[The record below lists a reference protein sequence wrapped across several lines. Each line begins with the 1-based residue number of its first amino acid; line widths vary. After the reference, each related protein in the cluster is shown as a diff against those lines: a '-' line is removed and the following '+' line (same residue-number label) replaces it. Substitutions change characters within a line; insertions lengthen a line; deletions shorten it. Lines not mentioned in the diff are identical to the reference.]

1 MAPFRSLGFILI
13 LAFAPFLPSLESA
26 CRSGCELAL
35 GAYYVTPNVNASYI
49 APLFDI
55 PSFNALGPYNPSV
68 RDLNS
73 ILSGNRLHV
82 FFSCDCINGEFL
94 GHNFSYQVVSGDTYT
109 SIASDVYGSLTTVA
123 ALAHFNSFPENN
135 VQAGAN
141 INVIVNCSCGDKA
154 VSSAYGLFETY
165 PIHPP
170 DNLSSIA
177 AAYNFTS
184 QEALLQNYNPGSN
197 FTSGTV
203 FIPTTGL
210 LFSHSHHMLSNV
222 PLKLQSLECSG
233 SKIIHTRLSTS
244 AKHRVFNALG
254 YSLLDPVGN
263 LAVGTQLEAIAL
275 FPQVQVI
282 GISGGAI
289 AGIIVALIVA
299 LLLGICLYIYHR
311 RRKKT
316 KKALFLSPTEAE
328 ASIYSAGAT
337 SRVDSSPF
345 AGITVDRSVE
355 FPYEELATATND
367 FGLTNK
373 IGGGGFGIVYYA
385 ELRGE
390 VVGFTNDYDNK
401 HWRVQ
406 IPIANLFLYWEML
419 MSLEYYAQVLSSSS
433 LGHVK
438 AAIKKMDMQATNE
451 FLAELKVLTNVHHLN
466 LVRLIGYCTEVSLFL
481 VYEFIENGNLSEHLR
496 GLGSREPLPWL
507 TRVQIALDSAR
518 GLEYIHEH
526 TVPVYIH
533 RDIKSPN
540 ILINKN
546 FRAKVADFGLAKL
559 TEVGASLQ
567 TRLVGTFGYMPPEY
581 AQYGEVSPKVDVYA
595 FGVVL
600 YELISAKDA
609 IVKTD
614 SSATESRGLVALV
627 FDETLGKPDPKEE
640 LKKLVDPRLGQDYP
654 LDSVLAMAWLA
665 KCCTQENPLQRPSMR
680 QIVVSLMTLSSA
692 TEDWDMGTFANQS
705 LVNLMS
711 GR

>member
-1 MAPFRSLGFILI
+1 MTAKAKDARRHEKSVAVLHRTKVLSSPSVGGRFSFVKFKISSTDDFTSADDFRDCVSRSLSLCPREAAAQHRHGNSLGFPIGPVLLLQVHSEMAPFRSLGFILI

-55 PSFNALGPYNPSV
+55 PGFNDLGPYNPSV

-123 ALAHFNSFPENN
+123 ALSHFNSFPENN

-203 FIPTTGL
+203 FIPTTG
-210 LFSHSHHMLSNV
+210 
-222 PLKLQSLECSG
+222 
-233 SKIIHTRLSTS
+233 
-244 AKHRVFNALG
+244 
-254 YSLLDPVGN
+254 
-263 LAVGTQLEAIAL
+263 
-275 FPQVQVI
+275 
-282 GISGGAI
+282 ISGGAI
-289 AGIIVALIVA
+289 AGIIVAVIVA

-328 ASIYSAGAT
+328 ASIYSAGVT

-355 FPYEELATATND
+355 FSYEELASATDD

-390 VVGFTNDYDNK
+390 
-401 HWRVQ
+401 
-406 IPIANLFLYWEML
+406 
-419 MSLEYYAQVLSSSS
+419 
-433 LGHVK
+433 K

-614 SSATESRGLVALV
+614 SSATESRGLVAL

>member
-55 PSFNALGPYNPSV
+55 PGFNDLGPYNPSV

-123 ALAHFNSFPENN
+123 ALSHFNSFPENN

-203 FIPTTGL
+203 FIPTTDPTG
-210 LFSHSHHMLSNV
+210 SYRPLS
-222 PLKLQSLECSG
+222 S
-233 SKIIHTRLSTS
+233 S
-244 AKHRVFNALG
+244 A
-254 YSLLDPVGN
+254 
-263 LAVGTQLEAIAL
+263 
-275 FPQVQVI
+275 

-289 AGIIVALIVA
+289 AGIIVAVIVA

-328 ASIYSAGAT
+328 ASIYSAGVT

-355 FPYEELATATND
+355 FSYEELASATDD

-390 VVGFTNDYDNK
+390 
-401 HWRVQ
+401 
-406 IPIANLFLYWEML
+406 
-419 MSLEYYAQVLSSSS
+419 
-433 LGHVK
+433 K

-614 SSATESRGLVALV
+614 SSATESRGLVAL

>member
-203 FIPTTGL
+203 FIPTTDPTG
-210 LFSHSHHMLSNV
+210 SYRPLS
-222 PLKLQSLECSG
+222 S
-233 SKIIHTRLSTS
+233 S
-244 AKHRVFNALG
+244 A
-254 YSLLDPVGN
+254 
-263 LAVGTQLEAIAL
+263 
-275 FPQVQVI
+275 

-390 VVGFTNDYDNK
+390 
-401 HWRVQ
+401 
-406 IPIANLFLYWEML
+406 
-419 MSLEYYAQVLSSSS
+419 
-433 LGHVK
+433 K

-614 SSATESRGLVALV
+614 SSATESRGLVAL

>member
-203 FIPTTGL
+203 FIPTTDPTG
-210 LFSHSHHMLSNV
+210 SYRPLS
-222 PLKLQSLECSG
+222 S
-233 SKIIHTRLSTS
+233 S
-244 AKHRVFNALG
+244 A
-254 YSLLDPVGN
+254 
-263 LAVGTQLEAIAL
+263 
-275 FPQVQVI
+275 

-316 KKALFLSPTEAE
+316 KKALFLSPTEE

-390 VVGFTNDYDNK
+390 
-401 HWRVQ
+401 
-406 IPIANLFLYWEML
+406 
-419 MSLEYYAQVLSSSS
+419 
-433 LGHVK
+433 K

-614 SSATESRGLVALV
+614 SSATESRGLVAL

>member
-55 PSFNALGPYNPSV
+55 PGFNDLGPYNPSV

-123 ALAHFNSFPENN
+123 ALSHFNSFPENN

-203 FIPTTGL
+203 FIPTTDPTG
-210 LFSHSHHMLSNV
+210 SYRPLS
-222 PLKLQSLECSG
+222 S
-233 SKIIHTRLSTS
+233 S
-244 AKHRVFNALG
+244 A
-254 YSLLDPVGN
+254 
-263 LAVGTQLEAIAL
+263 
-275 FPQVQVI
+275 

-289 AGIIVALIVA
+289 AGIIVAVIVA

-316 KKALFLSPTEAE
+316 KKALFLSPTEE
-328 ASIYSAGAT
+328 ASIYSAGVT

-355 FPYEELATATND
+355 FSYEELASATDD

-390 VVGFTNDYDNK
+390 
-401 HWRVQ
+401 
-406 IPIANLFLYWEML
+406 
-419 MSLEYYAQVLSSSS
+419 
-433 LGHVK
+433 K

-614 SSATESRGLVALV
+614 SSATESRGLVAL